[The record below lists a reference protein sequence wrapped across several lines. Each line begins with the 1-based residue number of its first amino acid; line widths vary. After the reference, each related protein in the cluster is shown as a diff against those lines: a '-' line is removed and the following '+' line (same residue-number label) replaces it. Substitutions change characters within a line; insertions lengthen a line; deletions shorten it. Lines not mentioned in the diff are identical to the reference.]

1 MPTNLY
7 GPNDNYHPTNSHVIP
22 ALIRKFEDAKEKK
35 VKSVHCWGTGKPFRE
50 FLNVDD
56 LSSAID
62 FVIKNNI
69 SDNLLNVG
77 SGYEISISEL
87 VKKIQKVIDFKGKI
101 EFDNTKPDGNPRKLL
116 DSSKLFNYGW
126 KPKIELSQGIEQTYN
141 WFIKNKN

>member
-1 MPTNLY
+1 MHNAKTENF
-7 GPNDNYHPTNSHVIP
+7 DSF
-22 ALIRKFEDAKEKK
+22 KFGVLEA
-35 VKSVHCWGTGKPFRE
+35 FRE

-87 VKKIQKVIDFKGKI
+87 VKRIQKVIDFKGKI
-101 EFDNTKPDGNPRKLL
+101 DFDNTKPDGNPRKLL

-126 KPKIELSQGIEQTYN
+126 KPKIELTQGIEQTYD
-141 WFIKNKN
+141 WFIKNIN

>member
-1 MPTNLY
+1 MVDQNVPVDTI
-7 GPNDNYHPTNSHVIP
+7 V
-22 ALIRKFEDAKEKK
+22 E
-35 VKSVHCWGTGKPFRE
+35 GTIVNKNE
-50 FLNVDD
+50 YSLFLNVDD

-87 VKKIQKVIDFKGKI
+87 VKKIQKVINFKGKI

-126 KPKIELSQGIEQTYN
+126 KPKIELSKGIEQTYN
-141 WFIKNKN
+141 WFIQNKN